1 MYFMCILCVCFLN
14 TEEPEFK
21 YIGNMHGNEVVGR
34 ELLLDLID
42 YLCDE
47 YLNGNTTIMKLID
60 NTRIHVLPSMN
71 PDGWE
76 EANAQVMEAHR
87 HICPSIYMPI
97 YAIFQ

>member
-1 MYFMCILCVCFLN
+1 
-14 TEEPEFK
+14 
-21 YIGNMHGNEVVGR
+21 MHGNEVVGR
-34 ELLLDLID
+34 ELLLDLVD

-76 EANAQVMEAHR
+76 AAYAQVT
-87 HICPSIYMPI
+87 MPT
-97 YAIFQ
+97 